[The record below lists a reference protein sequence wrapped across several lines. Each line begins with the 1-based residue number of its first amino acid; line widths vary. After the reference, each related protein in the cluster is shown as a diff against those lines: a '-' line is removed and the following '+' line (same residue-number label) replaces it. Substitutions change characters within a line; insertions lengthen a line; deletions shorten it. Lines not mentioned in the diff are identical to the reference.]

1 MSGVDAIIHA
11 FSTMGLGGFS
21 SHDASFAYFDSPA
34 IEAVTVVFMLAASL
48 NFATH
53 FLAVRKR
60 RSRAPTRRDAE
71 ARRVMI
77 WDGGIVRG
85 HRGLPRG
92 AQGTYPD
99 FATALRY
106 AAFNVVSIASTT
118 GFASADYAQ
127 WPVFAPVWMIFL
139 SCFVDEL
146 GLDRRRASRWSARS
160 CSSSRRCA
168 R

>member
-1 MSGVDAIIHA
+1 MTWVDAVIHA

-21 SHDASFAYFDSPA
+21 SHDASFGYFDSPA
-34 IEAVTVVFMLAASL
+34 IEAVTIVFMLAASL

-60 RSRAPTRRDAE
+60 SLAPYAPDVE

-77 WDGGIVRG
+77 WMVGSAAGIAAFLV
-85 HRGLPRG
+85 

-99 FATALRY
+99 FATALRH

-118 GFASADYAQ
+118 G
-127 WPVFAPVWMIFL
+127 L
-139 SCFVDEL
+139 RL
-146 GLDRRRASRWSARS
+146 GRFRAVAGVRARS
-160 CSSSRRCA
+160 G
-168 R
+168 